1 MFWQRNTPTNATAER
16 HLYCNITGTE
26 GYCVGA
32 TLHSLLNDKI
42 SHYTC
47 FHGYRFWIQVHM
59 YYHKILLLTLWK
71 KIIRQTKKKTWR
83 PLPDRIRRSC
93 DRGDGWW
100 LGGGAAMQPKPTTPT
115 QMNGKTGVI
124 AAPLACVWIRLDNSH
139 TDSLW
144 QWRSC
149 WRRSEMFLFGHS
161 SVSNFSSST
170 VESARRRSFN
180 IRS

>member
-71 KIIRQTKKKTWR
+71 KIIRLTKKKPEGRFQQDQTTTYSGVARWWVMVW
-83 PLPDRIRRSC
+83 
-93 DRGDGWW
+93 GW
-100 LGGGAAMQPKPTTPT
+100 GSHAAKAYYTHSNEWKKTCVITT
-115 QMNGKTGVI
+115 
-124 AAPLACVWIRLDNSH
+124 PLACVWIRLDNSH

-144 QWRSC
+144 QWGSC
-149 WRRSEMFLFGHS
+149 WRRSEMFLFGW
-161 SVSNFSSST
+161 NFSSST